1 MLARILA
8 RGLTKIGMLEKKSHN
23 LMGIFF
29 CSLGAFVWGFAFIA
43 QRQAADDVPLF
54 TFNGFRFSLAVVVLA
69 IFLLICTLWDRKK
82 GVKRIGWN
90 KPTFIFGALCGVSIF
105 IANNLQQYGIAHT
118 TVGKA
123 GFITALY
130 IVIVPIF
137 SVLLRRRISL
147 SSGIAVAIAVLGF
160 YIMCIDA
167 ESGLTQA
174 DGMLL
179 LCSVGFS
186 LQIMFIDMCV
196 GETDPLKLTLVQFL
210 VASLLSL
217 PAMAIEGFPP
227 IEVVGENVIPILY
240 VGIMSAGVGFTLQ
253 TLGQKYS
260 PPELVTLIMSLESV
274 IAFVGGVAVFHES
287 YSAKEFA
294 GCILVMCAVFLAQ
307 LSFPRRMLKAN
318 HSKFFIE

>member
-1 MLARILA
+1 
-8 RGLTKIGMLEKKSHN
+8 MLEKKSHS
-23 LMGIFF
+23 LIGIFF

-43 QRQAADDVPLF
+43 QRQASSDVPVF
-54 TFNGFRFSLAVVVLA
+54 TFSGFRFSLAVVTLA
-69 IFLLICTLWDRKK
+69 IFLLICTLWDKKK
-82 GVKRIGWN
+82 GIKRIGWN
-90 KPTFIFGALCGVSIF
+90 KATIFAGTMCGICIF

-137 SVLLRRRISL
+137 SILLRRRVAL
-147 SSGIAVAIAVLGF
+147 SSSIAVVIAVVGF
-160 YIMCIDA
+160 YIMCIDS
-167 ESGLTQA
+167 EGGLTYA

-186 LQIMFIDMCV
+186 LQIMFIDIYV
-196 GETDPLKLTLVQFL
+196 GETDPLKLTLVQFV

-227 IEVVGENVIPILY
+227 IEVVGANIWPILY
-240 VGIMSAGVGFTLQ
+240 VGILSAGVGFTLQ
-253 TLGQKYS
+253 TMGQKYLA
-260 PPELVTLIMSLESV
+260 PELVTLIMSLESV
-274 IAFVGGVAVFHES
+274 IAFVGGVAVFNES

-294 GCILVMCAVFLAQ
+294 GCILVMLAVFLAQ
-307 LSFPRRMLKAN
+307 LSFPHRMLKAN